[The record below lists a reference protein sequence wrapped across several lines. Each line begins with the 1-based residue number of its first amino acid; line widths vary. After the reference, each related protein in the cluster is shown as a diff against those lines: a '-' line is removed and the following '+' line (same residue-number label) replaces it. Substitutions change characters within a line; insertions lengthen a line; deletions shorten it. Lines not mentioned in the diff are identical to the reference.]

1 MVNRMF
7 PPLLRLQ
14 SDEVLARLAAAGAR
28 GAFDVLVE
36 RHRPGMLR
44 ACTRILPEAG
54 AEDAVQQALLNAHQ
68 ALRRNG
74 APERLEP
81 WLHRIAVNA
90 ALKELRR
97 FPEELP
103 LDEERTNGVEQPP
116 ERQERRERLRAVV
129 EALGALPAGQ
139 RRALLLRELEGRSH
153 IEIARSLG
161 LTPGA
166 VRQLIH
172 RARSGVRSMV
182 SALTPYGLL
191 MRLAAGDG
199 ESPSRLAELLGGGVG
214 GAAAGKTMIAA
225 LVAGGV
231 AGGIAMAP
239 EERPDT
245 ARAAGEERGTS
256 VARSAG
262 SEGAAGIPRWGEAS
276 HRSREG
282 TNRGSSSSGEGSGRG
297 SSGSS
302 DLSDHSGPGG
312 GSVSSGSGS
321 GADGGSSGSGSSG
334 SGSSGSGFSGSGSSG
349 SVSSGSG
356 TSGSVSSGSGTSGSG
371 FSGSGTSGSVSS
383 GSGTSGSAS
392 SGDDSSGSGSDAAD
406 ELDV

>member
-1 MVNRMF
+1 MF
-7 PPLLRLQ
+7 PPLLRVQ
-14 SDEVLARLAAAGAR
+14 SNERLASLSAAGAK
-28 GAFDVLVE
+28 GAFDLLAE
-36 RHRPGMLR
+36 RHRPALLR
-44 ACTRILPEAG
+44 ACTRILPEAQ

-74 APERLEP
+74 APQRFEP

-97 FPEELP
+97 FREELP
-103 LDEERTNGVEQPP
+103 LEEDRINGVEQPP
-116 ERQERRERLRAVV
+116 ERQERRERLREVV
-129 EALGALPAGQ
+129 EALAALPAGQ

-153 IEIARSLG
+153 LEIARSLG

-199 ESPSRLAELLGGGVG
+199 ESQSRLAELFGGGMA
-214 GAAAGKTMIAA
+214 GAAAGKTVVAA

-239 EERPDT
+239 EERPGT
-245 ARAAGEERGTS
+245 AKAAGNERGTPI
-256 VARSAG
+256 ARSAPSLVASRPG
-262 SEGAAGIPRWGEAS
+262 SEEGEGSDDA
-276 HRSREG
+276 RRG
-282 TNRGSSSSGEGSGRG
+282 PNRGPDNRDHNSGRG

-302 DLSDHSGPGG
+302 DAEDNSGPGG
-312 GSVSSGSGS
+312 GSIAFSSGSGDGGGQS
-321 GADGGSSGSGSSG
+321 GAGSSG
-334 SGSSGSGFSGSGSSG
+334 SGSSGSGFSGSGSSDSG
-349 SVSSGSG
+349 SSGSG
-356 TSGSVSSGSGTSGSG
+356 SSGTGSLD
-371 FSGSGTSGSVSS
+371 V
-383 GSGTSGSAS
+383 
-392 SGDDSSGSGSDAAD
+392 DSSGSGSGEAD
-406 ELDV
+406 L

>member
-36 RHRPGMLR
+36 RHRPALLR

-191 MRLAAGDG
+191 MRLPAGDG
-199 ESPSRLAELLGGGVG
+199 ESPSRLAELLGSGVG
-214 GAAAGKTMIAA
+214 GATAGKTVVAA

-231 AGGIAMAP
+231 AGGIAIAP

-262 SEGAAGIPRWGEAS
+262 SEGAAGISRGGEAS
-276 HRSREG
+276 YGSRDG

-297 SSGSS
+297 SAGGG
-302 DLSDHSGPGG
+302 DRSGPDG
-312 GSVSSGSGS
+312 GSISSGSGS
-321 GADGGSSGSGSSG
+321 GTDSGSSGSGSFG
-334 SGSSGSGFSGSGSSG
+334 SGSSGSGFSGSGSSSSG
-349 SVSSGSG
+349 SSGSG
-356 TSGSVSSGSGTSGSG
+356 ISGSGSSGSETSGSGSSGSGISGSG
-371 FSGSGTSGSVSS
+371 
-383 GSGTSGSAS
+383 S
-392 SGDDSSGSGSDAAD
+392 SGDDSSGSGGDATD

>member
-14 SDEVLARLAAAGAR
+14 SDDVLARLAAAGAR

-36 RHRPGMLR
+36 RHRPALLR

-54 AEDAVQQALLNAHQ
+54 AEDSVQQALLNAHQ

-90 ALKELRR
+90 AIKELRR

-199 ESPSRLAELLGGGVG
+199 ESPSRLAELLGGGVV
-214 GAAAGKTMIAA
+214 GAAAGKTMVAA

-239 EERPDT
+239 EERVDT
-245 ARAAGEERGTS
+245 AKAAGEERGTS

-262 SEGAAGIPRWGEAS
+262 SEVAAGIPRWGEAS
-276 HRSREG
+276 HGSREG
-282 TNRGSSSSGEGSGRG
+282 SDRGSSSSGEGSG
-297 SSGSS
+297 SGSGGGG
-302 DLSDHSGPGG
+302 DHSGPDG
-312 GSVSSGSGS
+312 GSISLGSGS
-321 GADGGSSGSGSSG
+321 DTDGGSSGSGSFG
-334 SGSSGSGFSGSGSSG
+334 SGSSGSGFSGSSSSGSGFSASGSSG
-349 SVSSGSG
+349 SGSSG
-356 TSGSVSSGSGTSGSG
+356 TGTSGSG
-371 FSGSGTSGSVSS
+371 
-383 GSGTSGSAS
+383 S
-392 SGDDSSGSGSDAAD
+392 SGDDSSGSGGDAAD

>member
-14 SDEVLARLAAAGAR
+14 SDEVLASLAAAGAS

-36 RHRPGMLR
+36 RHRPALLR

-68 ALRRNG
+68 ALRRSG
-74 APERLEP
+74 APQRLEP

-199 ESPSRLAELLGGGVG
+199 ESPSRLAELLGGGLG
-214 GAAAGKTMIAA
+214 GAAAGKTMVAA

-262 SEGAAGIPRWGEAS
+262 SEAAGIPRWGEAS
-276 HRSREG
+276 DASREG
-282 TNRGSSSSGEGSGRG
+282 TNRGSSSSAERSGRG

-302 DLSDHSGPGG
+302 DVGDHSGPGG
-312 GSVSSGSGS
+312 GSISSGSGS
-321 GADGGSSGSGSSG
+321 GADDGSSGSGSFGSGSSGSGFSGSDSSGSGFSGSDSSGSGFSGSDSSGSGSSGSGSSG
-334 SGSSGSGFSGSGSSG
+334 SGSSGSGSSG
-349 SVSSGSG
+349 GDSSGSG
-356 TSGSVSSGSGTSGSG
+356 TEGGV
-371 FSGSGTSGSVSS
+371 
-383 GSGTSGSAS
+383 
-392 SGDDSSGSGSDAAD
+392 